1 LIIEIR
7 PYVRIRGTAHFASA
21 LGGLGMISKLSFAG
35 GLAAAIALIALI
47 AEPAQARTS
56 AQALRY
62 VGAIAQLPSAA
73 APEGVDFTEN
83 FDSYTA
89 GDNVHGQGGWKG
101 WANDPNA
108 GALVDDTH
116 SVSPSN
122 AIAIE
127 GPSDLIHEFSGYT
140 SGAWVVTAKMF
151 IPSDFAGETYFIFEN
166 VYSDVDQSIIS
177 WSTQVVF
184 RSASGTVE
192 NFDGSADPGSMPYV
206 TDEWADLRL
215 EIDLDA
221 DLQTFYYNGVVLYS
235 GSWTQQFPGQTV
247 PGSLNIGSIDLFASG
262 STTVYYDDI
271 ALVPLA
277 AYAFTLDAAT
287 TEGSGPP
294 GSTVTYTLTISN
306 TGTQQDTYDI
316 SAIGM
321 NWTATPSATTVTV
334 DAGQSATFD
343 VAVDVPDTVAIGS
356 LDTAAVTVTSEGD
369 PGTTADL
376 TLTTT
381 AALPDEIFSDGFEN
395 PL

>member
-1 LIIEIR
+1 
-7 PYVRIRGTAHFASA
+7 
-21 LGGLGMISKLSFAG
+21 MISKLSFAG

-122 AIAIE
+122 SIAIE